1 MKEWNSQ
8 TCLCSRCSPDRS
20 ILLSKNNETLPPVA
34 HRHYLSS
41 STWFGAYSSRTCPW
55 QHNPVITTKVKR
67 LHKLAGTRS
76 LRGGFWRGC
85 HARMGLV
92 HQAHANTWCF
102 HGALMKMQIARSRP
116 GPAESESLLGPWS
129 LWLCILKAT
138 WWFPPSPWVIWWL
151 PVLETSG
158 QERSYIQ
165 CYPCMESPKYLW
177 TRCHEEAEGASEG
190 KPEKPKVAF
199 QDDTTLY
206 FFLSTASNMR

>member
-1 MKEWNSQ
+1 MKEWNGQ

-41 STWFGAYSSRTCPW
+41 STWFGVYSSRTCPW
-55 QHNPVITTKVKR
+55 QYNPVITTKVKR
-67 LHKLAGTRS
+67 LHKLVGTRS
-76 LRGGFWRGC
+76 LHGGFWKGC
-85 HARMGLV
+85 HARIGLE

-102 HGALMKMQIARSRP
+102 YGALMKMQIARSHP
-116 GPAESESLLGPWS
+116 GPAESESFLGPWS

-138 WWFPPSPWVIWWL
+138 WWSPPPWVIWWL

-165 CYPCMESPKYLW
+165 CLSLYGVTKTPLDQTPW
-177 TRCHEEAEGASEG
+177 RGWRCFRRKARKAQGSFPRWHYS
-190 KPEKPKVAF
+190 
-199 QDDTTLY
+199 L
-206 FFLSTASNMR
+206 FFSVYCL